1 MRNLKGLVALTLL
14 FLNFSFAPIS
24 GGDKVYVTEGGKKY
38 HKKNCSIVKTG
49 KTETVLAEAKKK
61 GYTACSVCYKEAK

>member
-1 MRNLKGLVALTLL
+1 MRNLKGLVASSLL
-14 FLNFSFAPIS
+14 FITFSIAANA

-49 KTETVLAEAKKK
+49 KTETTLSEALKK
-61 GYTACSVCYKEAK
+61 GYTPCNVCYKDAK